1 MISGDRS
8 VGRTGRTDMR
18 KYFIVSVTAAVF
30 LLATCHSLAAEPEAV
45 YTTIGPLDVLGN
57 GLHSLDLG
65 LGMANISSSKNRSGA
80 GKIELRVGKK
90 FAFVG
95 PVLGFLADNDG
106 FSYGYAGIYA
116 DFGYGRIVLTPLLA
130 AGVCHRG
137 DNLNLGGPFEFRESL
152 EIDYRLGD
160 RWRTG
165 VSLAHISNGKIYE
178 NNPGQNDLLLR
189 IAVGF

>member
-1 MISGDRS
+1 
-8 VGRTGRTDMR
+8 
-18 KYFIVSVTAAVF
+18 VF

-45 YTTIGPLDVLGN
+45 YTTIGPLDVLGS
-57 GLHSLDLG
+57 GPHSLDLG
-65 LGMANISSSKNRSGA
+65 LGMANITSTENRSGA

-137 DNLNLGGPFEFRESL
+137 DHLDLGGPSSSGVWS
-152 EIDYRLGD
+152 RLPTATSGG
-160 RWRTG
+160 RSPLRPSRTG
-165 VSLAHISNGKIYE
+165 KSTRT
-178 NNPGQNDLLLR
+178 PRPNDLL
-189 IAVGF
+189 